1 MRYLYC
7 IAFSMLVILLFTRT
21 NAQTM
26 NGDLTLVKGRIF
38 KIESDSLVIKN
49 LIMHDSSTLVLMAG
63 SQSYYLKL
71 NKLVFGANCQI
82 LCSSTKGTNGRDGRE
97 PETPSGPC
105 KSGLPG
111 EAGQN
116 GANGKP
122 GNTLTMEV
130 SSVESTG
137 KKTFGIYLNGGDGGD
152 GGDGGNGSN
161 GYRGTKFCVS
171 NGGDGGNGGNGGDGG
186 KGGILIVHSSIDS
199 TAFKS
204 KVTVFVNG
212 GYKGYG
218 GRSGNGGALGPGS
231 SEKSKNGARGKEGLK
246 GKNGPSGKIFFKNRI
261 S

>member
-1 MRYLYC
+1 MVL
-7 IAFSMLVILLFTRT
+7 LVTRI
-21 NAQTM
+21 NAQTRHE
-26 NGDLTLVKGRIF
+26 DLTLAKGRILQI
-38 KIESDSLVIKN
+38 KSDSLVMKN
-49 LIMHDSSTLVLMAG
+49 LIMHDSSTLVLIAG
-63 SQSYYLKL
+63 SQTYYMKL
-71 NKLVFGANCQI
+71 DKLVFGANCQI
-82 LCSSTKGTNGRDGRE
+82 LCSSAKGINGRDGRE
-97 PETPSGPC
+97 PETLSGPC

-116 GANGKP
+116 GFSGKP

-137 KKTFGIYLNGGDGGD
+137 KKAFGIYLNGGDGGD

-186 KGGILIVHSSIDS
+186 KGGILIVHSAMDS
-199 TAFKS
+199 TVFKS

-218 GRSGNGGALGPGS
+218 GRPGNGGVSGPGS
-231 SEKSKNGARGKEGLK
+231 SEKSKYGAKGREGSK